1 MQREDTMKTYLYT
14 SPSFDG
20 YENLAR
26 DEYLLNT
33 LGKDD
38 LALYFYINRSAV
50 ILGKNQYQW
59 TEVDNEKICADKVQ
73 LVRRITGGGA
83 VYHDMGNLNYSFI
96 AGKNRYDIDAQREL
110 IRKALAAFGIEAQ
123 ATGRNDLTVNGHKF
137 SGTAYCTRS
146 GVHQSHGTLLVNV
159 DRDAMS
165 KYLSPSKLKL
175 QSNGVKSV
183 RSRVCGLSEFSADI
197 TVEKLRKT
205 LETLFV
211 ESYGPVIEPV
221 FDENELNLL
230 VEKHCSA
237 QWVMDTSLKS
247 SYQAEARLSAG
258 TVQLSFSVSGSGVI
272 DKVKFYTDAMD
283 YTLPE
288 RVEPV
293 LTGVKYDKKAIVSAL
308 SAAGFDELAAWAEA
322 FEL

>member
-1 MQREDTMKTYLYT
+1 MKTYLYT
-14 SPSFDG
+14 STSFDA

-33 LGKDD
+33 LGEDE

-50 ILGKNQYQW
+50 IIGKNQCPW
-59 TEVDNEKICADKVQ
+59 IEVDNEKISADKVQ
-73 LVRRITGGGA
+73 CVRRVTGGGA

-96 AGKNRYDIDAQREL
+96 AGKNRYDMDAQREL

-123 ATGRNDLTVNGHKF
+123 ATGRNDLTIDGHKF
-137 SGTAYCTRS
+137 SGTAYCTRN

-165 KYLSPSKLKL
+165 RYLSPSKLKL

-183 RSRVCGLSEFSADI
+183 RSRVCGLNEFSADI
-197 TVEKLRKT
+197 TVENLRKT
-205 LETLFV
+205 LENLFV
-211 ESYGPVIEPV
+211 EAYGPVQTPV
-221 FDENELNLL
+221 FDREQLDAL
-230 VEKHCSA
+230 VEKHSSPD
-237 QWVMDTSLKS
+237 WFFNNGLKNCRR
-247 SYQAEARLSAG
+247 EETRLG
-258 TVQLSFSVSGSGVI
+258 FGNVRLELTVNGSGVI
-272 DKVKFYTDAMD
+272 DKVKLYTDAMD

-293 LTGVKYDKKAIVSAL
+293 LTGIGFDKKEIVSAL
-308 SAAGFDELAAWAEA
+308 STAGFDELAAWAET
-322 FEL
+322 FEV